1 MAKSDNE
8 EKEFVIVKV
17 KAVMDKETKRMNR
30 YLIDNDNEHGI
41 SGTIYM
47 PKKEGKKKP
56 QKRLQIKLKVEV

>member
-8 EKEFVIVKV
+8 DKEFVIVKV
-17 KAVMDKETKRMNR
+17 KAIMDKETKRMNR
-30 YLIDNDNEHGI
+30 YLIDNDNEYGI

-56 QKRLQIKLKVEV
+56 QKRLQIKIKVEV